1 VQEDLQEIDMALHR
15 SLARTIPAMPDTEMR
30 VALSGISFSGGG
42 VVTSNQVAISVLPQ
56 AKIVFWS

>member
-1 VQEDLQEIDMALHR
+1 MEIDKALHR
-15 SLARTIPAMPDTEMR
+15 SLARTIPAMPDAEMR
-30 VALSGISFSGGG
+30 EALSGISFSGGG

>member
-1 VQEDLQEIDMALHR
+1 METDKALHR

-30 VALSGISFSGGG
+30 EALSGISFSGGG
-42 VVTSNQVAISVLPQ
+42 VVTSNQVVISVLPQ